1 METKKECGMLELIS
15 QPAFAVVDGV
25 IVKTNRN
32 VLPLL
37 PNAVGLEV
45 ASLLGEDAQEYA
57 DFQSGCLCI
66 TLQLGFTGIPATVHR
81 VDGFDVFT
89 LEPDE
94 DQAELRALVL
104 ASTQIRQPLSDLVT
118 IVDRMDPEAQ
128 EVMRLKK
135 RLFQINRLVNNMSD
149 AFHYDNDSTANM
161 VYVDVCDQMEEWFE
175 RLEAL
180 VSGCGL
186 RLEFSR
192 PHQSVCSLIDE
203 EKLER
208 AVNNMISNAVK
219 ASPAGGTIQAR
230 LTYKNNRLYLSVRD
244 QGVGFSPD
252 AIGSIHCRYQRQPG
266 LDLDGLGLG
275 MVLIRAAAAIH
286 GGTLLITR
294 PQDGGTQVTLSIAPK
309 KPQGQQMR
317 SPVFHFDYAGEW
329 DHFLLE
335 LSEVLPDEFYK

>member
-25 IVKTNRN
+25 IVKANRN
-32 VLPLL
+32 VLPIL
-37 PNAVGLEV
+37 PNAVGLQV

-66 TLQLGFTGIPATVHR
+66 TLQLGFTGIPATIHR

-89 LEPDE
+89 LEPEE
-94 DQAELRALVL
+94 DQPELRALAL

-118 IVDRMDPEAQ
+118 FVNQMDPESL
-128 EVMRLKK
+128 EVARLKK
-135 RLFQINRLVNNMSD
+135 RLFQLNRLVNNMSD
-149 AFHYDNDSTANM
+149 AIYCGNERIAHI
-161 VYVDVCDQMEEWFE
+161 VYVDVCDQLEEWFE
-175 RLEAL
+175 RLEVL
-180 VSGCGL
+180 VAACGL

-230 LTYKNNRLYLSVRD
+230 LTYQNNRLYLSVRD
-244 QGVGFSPD
+244 QGSGFSPD
-252 AIGSIHCRYQRQPG
+252 AIGSIHCRYQRQPW
-266 LDLDGLGLG
+266 LDRDGLGLG
-275 MVLIRAAAAIH
+275 MVFIRAAATAH
-286 GGTLLITR
+286 GGTLLITH
-294 PQDGGTQVTLSIAPK
+294 PQGGGTQVTLSIAPK
-309 KPQGQQMR
+309 KPLGDQLR
-317 SPVFHFDYAGEW
+317 SPSVGFDYAGEQ
-329 DHFLLE
+329 DHCLLE
-335 LSEVLPDEFYK
+335 LSEALPDELYK